1 MDFVCD
7 ILSPQRV
14 TMNYQKR
21 ITINPKVMVGK
32 PVVAGTRITVEQ
44 VLTLLS
50 QGISAEELTSRKY
63 YPQLTKADVYA
74 AVAYAKDRLEGERVF
89 PQ

>member
-1 MDFVCD
+1 
-7 ILSPQRV
+7 
-14 TMNYQKR
+14 MNYQKR
-21 ITINPKVMVGK
+21 IVINSKVMVGK

-50 QGISAEELTSRKY
+50 QGVTADELASEKY

-74 AVAYAKDRLEGERVF
+74 AVAYAKDRIEGERVY
-89 PQ
+89 PLG

>member
-1 MDFVCD
+1 
-7 ILSPQRV
+7 
-14 TMNYQKR
+14 MNYQKR

-50 QGISAEELTSRKY
+50 QGITAEELISQRY
-63 YPQLTKADVYA
+63 YPQLTKADVFA
-74 AVAYAKDRLEGERVF
+74 AVAYAKDSIGHERVY
-89 PQ
+89 PLE

>member
-1 MDFVCD
+1 
-7 ILSPQRV
+7 
-14 TMNYQKR
+14 MNYQKH

-32 PVVAGTRITVEQ
+32 PVVSGTRITVEQ

-50 QGISAEELTSRKY
+50 QGVTAEQLASDKY

-74 AVAYAKDRLEGERVF
+74 AVAYAKESIGHERVY
-89 PQ
+89 PL